1 MYFDTTLLW
10 LLGLAALG
18 WFWHASLQV
27 RERATRAARGACDAD
42 GVQFLEETV
51 ALRRL
56 RPCRDA
62 AGRLVLCRVYQ
73 FDYSVDGASRQQ
85 GFVHFT
91 GRRLDGVGLGPRQL
105 DA

>member
-10 LLGLAALG
+10 LLGLGALA
-18 WFWHASLQV
+18 WFWHANLQV
-27 RERATRAARGACDAD
+27 RERATRAARRTCEAD

-51 ALRRL
+51 ALRRM

-62 AGRLVLCRVYQ
+62 RGRLVWCRLYQ
-73 FDYSVDGASRQQ
+73 FDYSVDGATRQQ

-91 GRRLDGVGLGPRQL
+91 GRRMEGVGLAREGGHE
-105 DA
+105 